1 MRYTPFGN
9 GKKLDNKINDIDINS
24 GNYGN
29 NGYNNFVLV
38 GQYKDSGAVNNTQF
52 QIHSLG
58 DGHGQNFYIDGQN
71 RIETYQYYKYFIIKF
86 VKLETE
92 TEWYYARSP
101 VIIKL
106 PKNIMYPFKIG
117 TSKYKK

>member
-1 MRYTPFGN
+1 M
-9 GKKLDNKINDIDINS
+9 
-24 GNYGN
+24 
-29 NGYNNFVLV
+29 
-38 GQYKDSGAVNNTQF
+38 NNTQF
-52 QIHSLG
+52 QIHSLR
-58 DGHGQNFYIDGQN
+58 DAYILYTENNNQKD
-71 RIETYQYYKYFIIKF
+71 TYDSYKYFIIKF

-117 TSKYKK
+117 TSKYKR